1 MEMTLEVIV
10 VPVSDVNRAKD
21 FYAGKL
27 GFNVDTDAELSDEFR
42 VVQLTPAGS
51 GCSIILMTQGAQ
63 MEPGTL
69 KGLQLVVPELRSTRD
84 ELAGRGVEVSEV
96 QLIEGGPPRP
106 AEPDDQLDYR
116 GFVFF
121 EDPDGNGWAIQQLS
135 QPLAARTAA
144 LAAADGPRGAPDS
157 G

>member
-106 AEPDDQLDYR
+106 AEPDDELDYR